1 MDLMK
6 IGAYIQ
12 SKRKG
17 LGLTQRQLAE
27 KLRMSDKS
35 VSKWERG
42 QCLPDVSVYLELC
55 GILGI
60 SVNEFLAG
68 EDLPAERLPQK
79 AEENLLG
86 VAADG
91 KRKQR
96 RLKIV
101 AWILAAILLLAAAVT
116 GALLA
121 RENRPRNEI
130 APLDQDSAEMKTARL
145 LSGADGACL
154 YRYTADDGFAFLKV
168 YVSVYRAGE
177 LLDKQEIGLGYDDMD
192 SPKTGRIAIVPDFK
206 NFVIRLIVADDGAK
220 TAVDIPILEGVPD
233 RDQYGRGGT
242 QIEDVTPI
250 RYNEEQGLLA
260 LVYGKDGLQT
270 GNIQDYEQGF
280 APELDE
286 YVYYFSLAFCKDRPA
301 GLAPAV

>member
-1 MDLMK
+1 MDLVK
-6 IGAYIQ
+6 IGAYIA
-12 SKRKG
+12 SKRKA

-27 KLRMSDKS
+27 KLNMSDKS

-42 QCLPDVSVYLELC
+42 LCLPDVSVYLELC

-60 SVNEFLAG
+60 RVNEFLAG
-68 EDLPAERLPQK
+68 EDLPMERLPQK

-96 RLKIV
+96 RLKILV
-101 AWILAAILLLAAAVT
+101 WVLAALLLLAAAGT
-116 GALLA
+116 GGLLVRA
-121 RENRPRNEI
+121 NRPRNEI
-130 APLDQDSAEMKTARL
+130 APLDRDSAEMKTALL

-168 YVSVYRAGE
+168 YVSVYRAGA
-177 LLDKQEIGLGYDDMD
+177 LLDKQEFGLGYDDVNT
-192 SPKTGRIAIVPDFK
+192 PKNGRIAIVPDFK
-206 NFVIRLIVADDGAK
+206 NFLVKLIVADDGAK
-220 TAVDIPILEGVPD
+220 TAVEIPILEGVPD

-242 QIEDVTPI
+242 QIERVTPI

-270 GNIQDYEQGF
+270 GNIQDYEQGR
-280 APELDE
+280 APDMDE
-286 YVYYFSLAFCKDRPA
+286 YVYYFSLVFCRD
-301 GLAPAV
+301 